1 MDHMKLELVSVD
13 QIQPILID
21 LFDTLNKLKIQNT
34 FGTHFSRMKNWLEK
48 LNTMKASD
56 ELKAEDVRQF
66 AYELDQA
73 YAAYHKLLAD
83 S

>member
-21 LFDTLNKLKIQNT
+21 LYDTLNKLKVQNT
-34 FGTHFSRMKNWLEK
+34 FGDHMQGLKKWLEK
-48 LNTMKASD
+48 LNTMKAMD
-56 ELKAEDVRQF
+56 ELQGDDTRQF
-66 AYELDQA
+66 AYELDKA
-73 YAAYHKLLAD
+73 YAAYHKLLD